1 MSPVARRLAAFL
13 IAGTLAA
20 PAAADW
26 PGVPV
31 LMYHRVDPEVPHDA
45 VGRDLTVEP
54 AAFEAQLRY
63 LRERGIRTLT
73 AAELIAALRRGERP
87 EKAVVLTFDDGYED
101 AASIALPLLR
111 KYGQHATFYISA
123 GFIGTPR
130 HVTWS
135 EMREMRAAGMEVAC
149 HGTQHRDLATLDRAG
164 QMSEAGHCLS
174 AFARYLSGWKPQTY
188 AYPAGKYDAI
198 TLELMPALGV
208 VAAFTEVPGTVRN
221 LLRPYELPR
230 RRIRHDD
237 GVERFAE
244 LAQP

>member
-1 MSPVARRLAAFL
+1 MNSAARLLPALLVAGAFS
-13 IAGTLAA
+13 A

-31 LMYHRVDPEVPHDA
+31 LMYHRVDAEVPHDA

-63 LRERGIRTLT
+63 LRDRGIRTLT
-73 AAELIAALRRGERP
+73 AAELVAALRRGERP

-101 AASIALPLLR
+101 AASTALPLLR

-123 GFIGTPR
+123 GFVGTPR
-130 HVTWS
+130 HVTWR

-164 QMSEAGHCLS
+164 QLSEAGHCVS
-174 AFARYLSGWKPQTY
+174 AFARYLEGWKPQTY

-198 TLELMPALGV
+198 TLELMPELGV
-208 VAAFTEVPGTVRN
+208 AAAFTEAPGTVRN
-221 LLRPYELPR
+221 LARPYELPR

-237 GVERFAE
+237 DVGRFAE
-244 LAQP
+244 LVQP